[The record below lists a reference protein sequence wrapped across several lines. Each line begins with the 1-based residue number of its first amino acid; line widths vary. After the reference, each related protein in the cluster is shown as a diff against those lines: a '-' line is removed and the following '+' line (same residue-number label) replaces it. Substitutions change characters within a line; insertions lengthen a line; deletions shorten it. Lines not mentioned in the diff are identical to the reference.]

1 MRLLKKLMTPKVSY
15 KPQLSSPNALP
26 KKFSIL
32 RGDTVEVINGPCT
45 GERGI
50 VSSVLRK
57 NARLIIE
64 GVNVRSRKLKS
75 NPARGLSA
83 KVQDKA
89 VSVHYSNVNLVCPVM
104 DKPTRISRKY
114 LEDGTK
120 VRVSKLSGAII
131 PRPLILSE
139 RRRPQRTELTEKETK
154 EEDVFEVTYDP
165 ERKGIKG

>member
-1 MRLLKKLMTPKVSY
+1 MTPKVSY

-45 GERGI
+45 GERGV

-114 LEDGTK
+114 LEGENM
-120 VRVSKLSGAII
+120 S
-131 PRPLILSE
+131 
-139 RRRPQRTELTEKETK
+139 RRN
-154 EEDVFEVTYDP
+154 
-165 ERKGIKG
+165 I